1 PYVWGSKS
9 PPPQPRH
16 VLPPEVMLFATGRHR
31 TATTGLDPDLAALCR
46 MCQIPTSIAE
56 VSAYLRLSLD
66 ATRAL
71 AQHGIDRGLVVA
83 DVADLGREGRPPL
96 ALLQRVHQGLLRL

>member
-1 PYVWGSKS
+1 STP

-16 VLPPEVMLFATGRHR
+16 LLPPEVMLFATGRHR
-31 TATTGLDPDLAALCR
+31 TATTPPLDPDLNALCR

-56 VSAYLRLSLD
+56 VSAYLRQSLD
-66 ATRAL
+66 ATRTL
-71 AQHGIDRGLVVA
+71 VQRGIDTGLLVA

-96 ALLQRVHQGLLRL
+96 ALLHRVHQGLLRL